1 MKKYAPGKRYAQL
14 HIPQNTN
21 KHKEERAVSQTGNR
35 ISTVS
40 EARCSGEAAAERRRA
55 SGDTGDTE
63 RRIREGRRRGEVS
76 VRERAWRR
84 SSDAMG
90 GGGGGAEVRVAAR
103 SVLQR
108 YVLCRG

>member
-1 MKKYAPGKRYAQL
+1 MGVATRYN
-14 HIPQNTN
+14 PDS
-21 KHKEERAVSQTGNR
+21 KS
-35 ISTVS
+35 VS

-90 GGGGGAEVRVAAR
+90 GATVVFQSHMETESTAKQIVVYINF
-103 SVLQR
+103 ST
-108 YVLCRG
+108 